1 MQRYRITHGSGFYMV
16 EGLGLADVFNALARS
31 ERAQPGRHGGPV
43 TVEYVA
49 SADADG
55 RFPLAEA

>member
-1 MQRYRITHGSGFYMV
+1 MQRYRITTPSGFYMIDAI
-16 EGLGLADVFNALARS
+16 GLADVFNAMARS
-31 ERAQPGRHGGPV
+31 ERVAPGRHNGTV

-55 RFPLAEA
+55 RFPMGDG